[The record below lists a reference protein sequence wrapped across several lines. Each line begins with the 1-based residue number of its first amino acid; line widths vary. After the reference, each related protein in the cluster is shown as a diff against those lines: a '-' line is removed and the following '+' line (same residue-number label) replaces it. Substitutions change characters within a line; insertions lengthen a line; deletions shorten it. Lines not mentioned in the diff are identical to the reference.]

1 MDRRNFIYILG
12 GLASLS
18 GYEGLEVA
26 VSQVVPQPGRKK
38 LVGMYIHQ
46 HWPYNHP
53 YAARTWTVEDYRGYA
68 DGMKRLGYNMLVIWP
83 VLETMPNP
91 LTESDQQNLAKMKQ
105 VISMLHSEFGMY
117 VMLALCPNIIANNQG
132 AAKAPFQKRHFFY
145 CDQFV
150 DPGNA
155 TAMTAMVQWR
165 EQLLRPLAEADAITI
180 IDSDP
185 GGYPG
190 STNSQFVDLLVEHR
204 KMLDRLRPGIELY
217 YWMHVGWQAYCDYYR
232 TGKFRWGTPAES
244 VDIMEKLKKAN
255 PAPWGITVHTLEPP
269 PNGTDLKLAERFG
282 VASTALTF
290 NYGAIEGEPT
300 LPFTNF
306 GGSAAFTAGA
316 RQAPGG
322 VVGNAQTHCIQLPNT
337 YAFARGASG
346 KGRPAD
352 RDYVDF
358 ANQLIQGHGETIV
371 QGWHALA
378 GNDANQ
384 MRKAAN
390 ELESLAKQPLTPG
403 PLRGLLLGDP
413 QRFLVDLVMELRM
426 RAAYDDFVA
435 ASAAGQ
441 GVKERLNDFV
451 EAADAWQKRTGYQCA
466 WDWPKMTETLKK
478 LHSPAVDAIL
488 DEKGVGK
495 TPADRIA
502 DQFHITETYTP
513 RLIAAM
519 RQAAEHTSG

>member
-1 MDRRNFIYILG
+1 MDRRSFIYILG

-18 GYEGLEVA
+18 EYEDLAAGVFPVA
-26 VSQVVPQPGRKK
+26 AQPADKK
-38 LVGMYIHQ
+38 VVGMYVHQ

-68 DGMKRLGYNMLVIWP
+68 DGMKKLGYNMLVIWP
-83 VLETMPNP
+83 MLETMPHP
-91 LTESDQQNLAKMKQ
+91 LTPSDQQNLAKMSQ
-105 VISMLHSEFGMY
+105 VISMLHREFGMR
-117 VMLALCPNIIANNQG
+117 VMLALCPNIIANNQE
-132 AAKAPFQKRHFFY
+132 AAKATFQNRHFFY
-145 CDQFV
+145 SDQFV

-155 TAMTAMVQWR
+155 ESMTAMVQWR

-190 STNSQFVDLLVEHR
+190 STNTQFVDLFVEHR

-232 TGKFRWGTPAES
+232 TGNFRWGTPAES

-255 PAPWGITVHTLEPP
+255 PTPWGITVHTLKPP
-269 PNGTDLKLAERFG
+269 PNGTDLQLAQRFG

-290 NYGAIEGEPT
+290 NYGAIEAEPS

-316 RQAPGG
+316 RGAPGG

-337 YAFARGASG
+337 YAFARGATG
-346 KGRPAD
+346 KGQPSEQ
-352 RDYVDF
+352 DYVDF
-358 ANQLIQGHGETIV
+358 ANQLIQGQGEAIV
-371 QGWHALA
+371 QGWKALA
-378 GNDANQ
+378 GDDTRK

-390 ELESLAKQPLTPG
+390 EIETLAKQPLVPG
-403 PLRGLLLGDP
+403 PLRGLLFGDP
-413 QRFLVDLVMELRM
+413 ERFLIDLVMELRM

-435 ASAAGQ
+435 ASEAGQ
-441 GVKERLNDFV
+441 GVQDTLKDFV
-451 EAADAWQKRTGYQCA
+451 NAADAWQKRTGYQCA
-466 WDWPKMTETLKK
+466 WGWTKMTETLKK
-478 LHSPAVDAIL
+478 LHSPAVDAVL
-488 DEKGVGK
+488 DEKGTGK
-495 TPADRIA
+495 TPDDRIA
-502 DQFHITETYTP
+502 DHFRITETYTP

-519 RQAAEHTSG
+519 RQAAEHATG